1 MKKTLTVM
9 TLLAGAVSVYSQ
21 GAVSMN
27 DYNFLQ
33 NGFEIQ
39 VFTAQ
44 SLLNSTVPVVD
55 GQYAGF
61 EEQGQPANSYLAN
74 PGTTVYHT
82 GAPLG
87 PGYDV
92 GLLALDGGGA
102 LLYSQ
107 LTSQVT
113 LSTIN
118 LWNNSLGSTSTTGG
132 GNYGI
137 WNSSAVATIAGSA
150 TTASVA
156 VAAWQ
161 NSGAAGAATTL
172 AEAQADGY
180 AWGLSDIATANLA
193 TGVNQPGFL
202 PTTITS
208 FSLATTVP
216 EPSTIALGVIGA
228 SALLFRRRK

>member
-21 GAVSMN
+21 GSVSMN
-27 DYNFLQ
+27 DYNGLGL
-33 NGFEIQ
+33 GFEIQ

-55 GQYAGF
+55 GIYAGF
-61 EEQGQPANSYLAN
+61 EEQGQSANSYLAN

-113 LSTIN
+113 LSGTIN
-118 LWNNSLGSTSTTGG
+118 TWFNSASTATGG
-132 GNYGI
+132 NFGI
-137 WNSSAVATIAGSA
+137 WNSSASATIAGSA

-156 VAAWQ
+156 IAAWQ
-161 NSGAAGAATTL
+161 NSGAAGAATSL

-180 AWGLSDIATANLA
+180 AWGLSNIETATLA
-193 TGVNQPGFL
+193 TGQNSPGFL
-202 PTTITS
+202 PSTITS

>member
-21 GAVSMN
+21 GAVAMN
-27 DYNFLQ
+27 DYNGGSA
-33 NGFEIQ
+33 GFEIQ

-44 SLLNSTVPVVD
+44 SLLNSTVPIVD
-55 GQYAGF
+55 GIYAGF
-61 EEQGQPANSYLAN
+61 EEQGQTSNSYLAN
-74 PGTTVYHT
+74 PGSTVYHT

-87 PGYDV
+87 PGYSI

-107 LTSQVT
+107 LTSVVT
-113 LSTIN
+113 LSSPIN
-118 LWNNSLGSTSTTGG
+118 SWYNNATSVTGG
-132 GNYGI
+132 DNYGI
-137 WNSSAVATIAGSA
+137 WNTPAVATVAGLA

-156 VAAWQ
+156 IAAWQ

-180 AWGLSDIATANLA
+180 AWGLSNIETANLA
-193 TGVNQPGFL
+193 TGDNSPGYL
-202 PTTITS
+202 PSTITS
-208 FSLATTVP
+208 FSLAQTVP